1 MSKNL
6 LKLAAISFLLLIS
19 VSSFSQTQD
28 TLNLNLKEAQ
38 KIFLEKNL
46 SLLVQQYQVNQAQA
60 LIAQAKLWDNPQLS
74 TDQNIFDNTRKFF
87 NHTNGSGQIYVQI
100 QQIIRTAGKI
110 GKQTELAKDQANF
123 AQSQFMDLMRNL
135 KYDVQLNYFQ
145 LSQLEKQKLIYD
157 KELSSLKKLVNT
169 ADFQLQNGNISLK
182 ENVRL
187 KALLFSLQNDAFSN
201 QTALNSAQN
210 SFNIFLQGNNKF
222 YYVCMDKGISD
233 YPTIPTLDSLISAA
247 ELNRPDLKGSKIT
260 LAQTQHNLVLQKA
273 LAVPDLTV
281 GLEYDQNS
289 SYIPNV
295 FGLSLSLP
303 LNIFNRNQGN
313 IKAASFAIKA
323 QEAQVQLQQAMVNT
337 DVYNAYKDYTM
348 ATEMFKQQKNFSAN
362 YDTLF
367 QSMVT
372 SFQKREVSLVEFI
385 DFFDAYKQN
394 RLQIYQQIY
403 NLQKAGSEINYV
415 TGTSIN

>member
-1 MSKNL
+1 
-6 LKLAAISFLLLIS
+6 
-19 VSSFSQTQD
+19 
-28 TLNLNLKEAQ
+28 
-38 KIFLEKNL
+38 
-46 SLLVQQYQVNQAQA
+46 
-60 LIAQAKLWDNPQLS
+60 
-74 TDQNIFDNTRKFF
+74 
-87 NHTNGSGQIYVQI
+87 
-100 QQIIRTAGKI
+100 
-110 GKQTELAKDQANF
+110 
-123 AQSQFMDLMRNL
+123 
-135 KYDVQLNYFQ
+135 
-145 LSQLEKQKLIYD
+145 
-157 KELSSLKKLVNT
+157 LVNT